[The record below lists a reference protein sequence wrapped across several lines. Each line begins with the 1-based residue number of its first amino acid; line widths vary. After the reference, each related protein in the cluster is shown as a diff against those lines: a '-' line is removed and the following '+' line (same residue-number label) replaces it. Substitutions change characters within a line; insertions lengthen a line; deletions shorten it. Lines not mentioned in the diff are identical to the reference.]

1 MTNRYDPLD
10 GIVKKSLDP
19 RILGKRIRETINSQ
33 AVAKT
38 QEKPKN
44 GK

>member
-1 MTNRYDPLD
+1 MTNRQNPLD
-10 GIVKKSLDP
+10 GIVQKSLDH
-19 RILGKRIRETINSQ
+19 RILEKKIRETINSQ